1 MDKNKKALLVGASGL
16 VGYELIQ
23 ILLEAPEYDS
33 VTIFIRNKL
42 NINHPKL
49 KQLVINFDHLQNY
62 NEYFKVDDVYCC
74 LGTTIKKAGSQEAFR
89 KVDFDFPLTLAKL
102 SKENEVQ
109 KFLIITAM
117 GADSNSKIFYNR
129 VKGEVE
135 EAIKKVGL
143 PSLHIFRPSLLL
155 GERKEFRFGEKL
167 ASILSPLFSGFMV
180 GSLRKYKPIH
190 GRNVALAMYRKGH
203 TKEIGSYIYSSDAIQ
218 DISK

>member
-1 MDKNKKALLVGASGL
+1 MKKNKKALLVGASGL
-16 VGYELIQ
+16 VGYELLQ

-42 NINHPKL
+42 DIKHPKL
-49 KQLVINFDHLQNY
+49 EQLVINFDNLLNY
-62 NEYFKVDDVYCC
+62 SKYFKVDDVYCC
-74 LGTTIKKAGSQEAFR
+74 LGTTIKKAGSQQAFC
-89 KVDFDFPLTLAKL
+89 KVDFNYPLTVAKLAK
-102 SKENEVQ
+102 ENDVK

-117 GADSNSKIFYNR
+117 GSDSGSKIFYNR

-135 EAIKKVGL
+135 EEIKKVNL

-167 ASILSPLFSGFMV
+167 ASILSPLFSVFMV
-180 GSLRKYKPIH
+180 GNFRKYKPIH
-190 GRNVALAMYRKGH
+190 GRNVALAMYRKGQ